1 MVDESD
7 FRSFFEKSKNLTA
20 VGIGNLVANG
30 ISSIFWLF
38 LATELTKEEYG
49 ELGFWLAIIGMIG
62 AFALLGS
69 NNTLTVYVAKGV
81 KIQPTIFFITL
92 IAGIIASISLLVF
105 SENIFVSFYPLAYVI
120 FSVIIF
126 DLLGRKAFVNYAKYM
141 IIQRVIMIVFS
152 LTLLQIFGINGII
165 LGYTFSLAIFG
176 ILIFK
181 GFREGE
187 INFKLL
193 KDRKNFVV
201 NSYATHVLEVININ
215 IDKIIIF
222 PVFGALILGPYQLGF
237 QIFALSMILPK
248 IVTQYTLPHDA
259 SGTKN
264 NKLKTY
270 TVISSTIITVLTVI
284 LAPIVLPE
292 LFPKYNEVIQVIQ
305 IMAIAIIPASL
316 TLIITSEFLGN
327 EKSRKVSLSSIVS
340 MTSLSIGIIVLGEY
354 YGLIGMSISLVIAKS
369 LQCAILLILRYKK
382 II

>member
-1 MVDESD
+1 
-7 FRSFFEKSKNLTA
+7 
-20 VGIGNLVANG
+20 
-30 ISSIFWLF
+30 
-38 LATELTKEEYG
+38 
-49 ELGFWLAIIGMIG
+49 
-62 AFALLGS
+62 
-69 NNTLTVYVAKGV
+69 
-81 KIQPTIFFITL
+81 
-92 IAGIIASISLLVF
+92 
-105 SENIFVSFYPLAYVI
+105 
-120 FSVIIF
+120 
-126 DLLGRKAFVNYAKYM
+126 
-141 IIQRVIMIVFS
+141 MIVFS